1 MNPIINFLGI
11 RKRKLAY
18 FALFILALVSNLLL
32 ISAPLIQKSLVN
44 NLLSGSI
51 LKTDIFKFLLVSF
64 SIVIISFIQIYMLN
78 RIKILVQKS
87 ISLDLL
93 DSLTIEESPIISARG
108 PSAFLSSIFGDS
120 EQISTR
126 LLADNMFFGII
137 SIISSIV
144 ILFISYRWMKIFPL
158 LILISYVLAGL
169 GLFILQKR
177 RALNF
182 KILRDEIMKLN
193 PIMLETIENK
203 NALMNNGNFSSR
215 RNLIEEKMDER
226 DESFKKV
233 LVYEEMAGG
242 FIDTIKGL
250 ALIVFF
256 ILAMFEINRN
266 NLQISSF
273 IALNFYFETIFMPL
287 YFVRGFYDTKT
298 SVQMFYDRNKTSYEA
313 KSKLSIPKAI
323 DYKIENLSLKYDQ
336 RVLLDGVSLKLD
348 KVYGIVGLSGEG
360 KSSLFDL
367 LLGNEKANQGRVLV
381 GDKNISD
388 FDLNMRMTLYRY
400 YPQENEIFDDDLA
413 YNITLGKIRLTES
426 QYKKKEAEIND
437 SLLKIRQGE
446 YDENYKLILNTLT
459 SLKNHDSDD
468 ELKND
473 LVNNLSEMDKIGI
486 SDLACLILSHNFYI
500 GEDFDKLIKRLNLS
514 HLKGRKLGQ
523 RGNKISGGEKERI
536 ALARLLLVKTRT
548 AYLIDEPFTSLDLI
562 SEKEASDILK
572 SYLRNEKGLIISH
585 KIDLLNKLTDEI
597 IVINKGKIEAIGK
610 HDKLLKDS
618 EVYKKLY
625 EEYLKKFEKENK

>member
-108 PSAFLSSIFGDS
+108 PSAFLSSLFGDA

-158 LILISYVLAGL
+158 LILISYILAGL
-169 GLFILQKR
+169 GLFLFQKK

-182 KILRDEIMKLN
+182 KILRDEIIKLN

-203 NALMNNGNFSSR
+203 NALMNNGNFNER

-233 LVYEEMAGG
+233 LVYEEMARG
-242 FIDTIKGL
+242 FIDTIKHI

-256 ILAMFEINRN
+256 ILAMFEINKN

-273 IALNFYFETIFMPL
+273 IVLNFYFEIIFMPL
-287 YFVRGFYDTKT
+287 YFARAFYDTKT
-298 SVQMFYDRNKTSYEA
+298 SLNMFYERNKTSYEA
-313 KSKLSIPKAI
+313 KSKLNIPKTI
-323 DYKIENLSLKYDQ
+323 DYKIENLGLKYDD
-336 RVLLDGVSLKLD
+336 RVLLDGLSIKLD

-360 KSSLFDL
+360 KSSLFNL
-367 LLGNEKANQGRVLV
+367 LLGNEKASQGIVLV
-381 GDKNISD
+381 GDKNISEL
-388 FDLNMRMTLYRY
+388 DLNIKLALFRY
-400 YPQENEIFDDDLA
+400 YPQENEIFDDDLD
-413 YNITLGKIRLTES
+413 YNITLGKKRLTEGD
-426 QYKKKEAEIND
+426 YKKKEKEIND

-446 YDENYKLILNTLT
+446 FDENYKLILNTLT
-459 SLKNHDSDD
+459 SSKNHDSDD
-468 ELKND
+468 ELKSD
-473 LVNNLSEMDKIGI
+473 LINNLSKMDQKGI

-500 GEDFDKLIKRLNLS
+500 GQDYDILIEKLNLS

-625 EEYLKKFEKENK
+625 EEYLKKFAKENK

>member
-1 MNPIINFLGI
+1 MSIIRQVLGI
-11 RKRKLAY
+11 KKKKFTYLM
-18 FALFILALVSNLLL
+18 LFLLALASNALLVL
-32 ISAPLIQKSLVN
+32 SPLIQKSLVN
-44 NLLSGSI
+44 NLLSGII
-51 LKTDIFKFLLVSF
+51 LKSDILKFLLVSF
-64 SIVIISFIQIYMLN
+64 SVIIISFVQIYMLN

-93 DSLTIEESPIISARG
+93 VSLTIEESPIISARG
-108 PSAFLSSIFGDS
+108 PSAFLSSLFGDA

-158 LILISYVLAGL
+158 LIIISYALAGL

-177 RALNF
+177 RSVNF

-203 NALMNNGNFSSR
+203 TSLMNSGNFNQR
-215 RNLIEEKMDER
+215 RNFIEEKMDQR

-242 FIDTIKGL
+242 FIDTIKHL

-256 ILAMFEINRN
+256 ILAMFEINNN

-287 YFVRGFYDTKT
+287 YFVRNFYDTKT
-298 SVQMFYDRNKTSYEA
+298 SVNMLYNRNKISYEA
-313 KSKLSIPKAI
+313 KSKLSIPKRI
-323 DYKIENLSLKYDQ
+323 DYKIENLTLKYDD
-336 RVLLDGVSLKLD
+336 RLLLDEISIKLD

-360 KSSLFDL
+360 KSSLFNL
-367 LLGNEKANQGRVLV
+367 LLGNEKSSQGIVLV
-381 GDKNISD
+381 GDKNISEL
-388 FDLNMRMTLYRY
+388 DLNMRMALFRY
-400 YPQENEIFDDDLA
+400 YPQENEIFDNDLD
-413 YNITLGKIRLTES
+413 YNITLGKKKLTES
-426 QYKKKEAEIND
+426 EYRKKEKGIND
-437 SLLKIRQGE
+437 SLLKIKKGE
-446 YDENYKLILNTLT
+446 FDENYKIIINTLT
-459 SLKNHDSDD
+459 SSKNHDTDD
-468 ELKND
+468 ELRSDFIK
-473 LVNNLSEMDKIGI
+473 NLSEMDQRGI

-500 GEDFDKLIKRLNLS
+500 GEDYDNLVQSLKLN
-514 HLKGRKLGQ
+514 HLEGRKLGQ

-536 ALARLLLVKTRT
+536 ALARLLLLKIKA

-572 SYLRNEKGLIISH
+572 SYLENEKGLIISH

-610 HDKLLKDS
+610 HENLLKDS
-618 EVYKKLY
+618 EIYKKLY
-625 EEYLKKFEKENK
+625 EEYLKKFAKENK

>member
-1 MNPIINFLGI
+1 MKTIINFLEMK
-11 RKRKLAY
+11 KRKFTY
-18 FALFILALVSNLLL
+18 FILFILALVSNLLL

-78 RIKILVQKS
+78 RIKVLVQKS

-93 DSLTIEESPIISARG
+93 DSLTIEESPIIKARG

-625 EEYLKKFEKENK
+625 EEYLKKFEKENR

>member
-1 MNPIINFLGI
+1 MSIIRQILGI
-11 RKRKLAY
+11 KNKKFTYLI
-18 FALFILALVSNLLL
+18 LFLLALASNALLV
-32 ISAPLIQKSLVN
+32 SAPLIQKSLVN
-44 NLLSGSI
+44 NLLSGTI
-51 LKTDIFKFLLVSF
+51 LKSDILKFLLVSL
-64 SIVIISFIQIYMLN
+64 SVVIISFIQIYMLN

-108 PSAFLSSIFGDS
+108 PSAFLSSLFGDA

-126 LLADNMFFGII
+126 LFADNMFFGII

-158 LILISYVLAGL
+158 LILISYALAGL

-177 RALNF
+177 RSVNF

-203 NALMNNGNFSSR
+203 TSLMNSGNFNQR
-215 RNLIEEKMDER
+215 RNFIEEKMDKR
-226 DESFKKV
+226 DDSFKKV

-242 FIDTIKGL
+242 FIDTIKHL

-256 ILAMFEINRN
+256 ILAMFEINRKS
-266 NLQISSF
+266 LQISSF

-287 YFVRGFYDTKT
+287 YFVRNFYDTKT
-298 SVQMFYDRNKTSYEA
+298 SVNMLYNRNKTSYEA
-313 KSKLSIPKAI
+313 KSKLNIPKRI
-323 DYKIENLSLKYDQ
+323 DYKIENLTLKYDD
-336 RVLLDGVSLKLD
+336 RVLLDEISIKLD

-360 KSSLFDL
+360 KSSLFNL
-367 LLGNEKANQGRVLV
+367 LLGNKKASQGIVLV
-381 GDKNISD
+381 GDKNISEL
-388 FDLNMRMTLYRY
+388 DLNMRLALFRF
-400 YPQENEIFDDDLA
+400 YPQEKEIFDDDLD
-413 YNITLGKIRLTES
+413 YNITLGKKRLRES
-426 QYKKKEAEIND
+426 EYRKKEEEIND
-437 SLLKIRQGE
+437 SLLKIRKGE
-446 YDENYKLILNTLT
+446 FDENYKLIINTLT
-459 SLKNHDSDD
+459 SSKNHDSDD
-468 ELKND
+468 ELRRELVKN
-473 LVNNLSEMDKIGI
+473 LLEMDQEGI

-500 GEDFDKLIKRLNLS
+500 GEDFDKLVEKLNLS
-514 HLKGRKLGQ
+514 HLMGRKLGQ
-523 RGNKISGGEKERI
+523 RGNKVSGGEKERI
-536 ALARLLLVKTRT
+536 ALARLLLMKTKT

-572 SYLRNEKGLIISH
+572 SYLEKEKGLVISH

-597 IVINKGKIEAIGK
+597 IVINEGKIETVGN

-625 EEYLKKFEKENK
+625 EEYLKKFAKENK

>member
-1 MNPIINFLGI
+1 MKNILNFLGI
-11 RKRKLAY
+11 RKKKFAY
-18 FALFILALVSNLLL
+18 FVLFILALVSNILL
-32 ISAPLIQKSLVN
+32 ISAPLIQKFLVN
-44 NLLSGSI
+44 NLLAGSI

-108 PSAFLSSIFGDS
+108 PSAFLSSLFGDS

-126 LLADNMFFGII
+126 LFADNMFFGII

-177 RALNF
+177 RSVNF

-203 NALMNNGNFSSR
+203 NALMNNGNFNER

-233 LVYEEMAGG
+233 LVYEEMARG
-242 FIDTIKGL
+242 FIDTIKHI

-256 ILAMFEINRN
+256 ILAMFEINKN

-287 YFVRGFYDTKT
+287 YFARAFYDTKT
-298 SVQMFYDRNKTSYEA
+298 SLNMFYERNKTSYEA
-313 KSKLSIPKAI
+313 KSKLNIPKTI
-323 DYKIENLSLKYDQ
+323 DYKIENLGLKYDD
-336 RVLLDGVSLKLD
+336 RVLLDGLSIKLD

-360 KSSLFDL
+360 KSSLFNL
-367 LLGNEKANQGRVLV
+367 LLGNEKASQGIVLV
-381 GDKNISD
+381 GDKNISEL
-388 FDLNMRMTLYRY
+388 DLNMRLALFRY
-400 YPQENEIFDDDLA
+400 YPQENEIFDADLD
-413 YNITLGKIRLTES
+413 YNITLGKKRLTES
-426 QYKKKEAEIND
+426 DYRKKEEEIND

-446 YDENYKLILNTLT
+446 FDENYKLILNTLT
-459 SLKNHDSDD
+459 SSKNHDLDD
-468 ELKND
+468 ELKSD
-473 LVNNLSEMDKIGI
+473 LINNLSEMDQKGI

-500 GEDFDKLIKRLNLS
+500 GQDYDILIEKLNLS

-625 EEYLKKFEKENK
+625 EEYLKKFAKENK